1 MSVQKASGTE
11 NLRAN
16 ETIKSGTMTQSP
28 SSGGK
33 DCGGTENP
41 KADQKVMT
49 AAVKTTPGGSKDAR
63 PSGVQN
69 FDSLAGD
76 R

>member
-1 MSVQKASGTE
+1 MYKTDGTE

-16 ETIKSGTMTQSP
+16 QSVKAGSATDSP
-28 SSGGK
+28 SGSGK
-33 DCGGTENP
+33 DCGGTEN
-41 KADQKVMT
+41 KRADQKT
-49 AAVKTTPGGSKDAR
+49 IQAATKSTPGGSKDAR

>member
-1 MSVQKASGTE
+1 MPSYQSPGTE
-11 NLRAN
+11 NLRADHKAMHG
-16 ETIKSGTMTQSP
+16 KSTDSP
-28 SSGGK
+28 SGGGS
-33 DCGGTENP
+33 DVGGTENRGAQTQT
-41 KADQKVMT
+41 KR
-49 AAVKTTPGGSKDAR
+49 AAGNTTPGGSGDKR